1 MATRTVK
8 SKKKITFEDWA
19 NLRASNPY
27 DFTFTPE
34 GNAFIPAKEDK
45 KDPKKSREEQTIE
58 IPIYA
63 VKSAEEQKDL
73 WEARQAKFNKI
84 YENIETSKENLR
96 QAMEEF
102 QGSKDGGDTGSTEAI
117 REVVQRAMRVALRE
131 RQLTLNRS
139 RERWFD
145 VLVNP
150 PVNFIDLENK
160 TETRSIE
167 GMYGIPVVFMEKRVP
182 LPYQDFLK
190 EVSEEE
196 ATSSSQT
203 GGGEDLE
210 FYAVTDDT
218 ILGIHWPIELQ
229 VGPVKYFTAYQ
240 AILGELANQGGDKT
254 LFESILGTRSKRTL
268 HLLTKGLTA
277 EKVNPEIVDKVVD
290 VLTKREDFRTLLL
303 KTGTKGLIYAEE
315 DEPLF
320 GVDMDSEDPNL
331 QNAKRWRGENLW
343 GKALEEGRA
352 RLREKTVTSTP
363 EEGDEVDPVMA
374 SVISEAEQQA
384 ARRGAIINQRRFKH

>member
-8 SKKKITFEDWA
+8 PKKKITFEDWA
-19 NLRASNPY
+19 QLRASNPY
-27 DFTFTPE
+27 EFTFTPE

-45 KDPKKSREEQTIE
+45 KDPKKSRDEQTIE

-73 WEARQAKFNKI
+73 WEARQAKFDKI
-84 YENIETSKENLR
+84 YKNIEVAKQNLR
-96 QAMEEF
+96 DTMEEF
-102 QGSKDGGDTGSTEAI
+102 QDSKDGGATGSLAKT
-117 REVVQRAMRVALRE
+117 REVVQRALRVALRE
-131 RQLTLNRS
+131 RELTINRS
-139 RERWFD
+139 RERWLD

-160 TETRSIE
+160 SETRSIE
-167 GMYGIPVVFMEKRVP
+167 GMYGIPVIYMEKRAAF
-182 LPYQDFLK
+182 PYQDFLK
-190 EVSEEE
+190 EVTEEE
-196 ATSSSQT
+196 TTSSQS

-210 FYAVTDDT
+210 FYAITDDT
-218 ILGIHWPIELQ
+218 LLGIHWPIELQ

-277 EKVNPEIVDKVVD
+277 EKVNPEIVNKVID
-290 VLTKREDFRTLLL
+290 VLTKREDFRNLLL
-303 KTGTKGLIYAEE
+303 KTGTKGLLYAEE

-320 GVDMDSEDPNL
+320 GVGMDSEDPNL
-331 QNAKRWRGENLW
+331 QNTKRWRGENLW

-352 RLREKTVTSTP
+352 KLREKTVTSAP